1 MRLTGNFH
9 LSDIMKIIM
18 SLFQAILDLNK
29 IKVVHRDIKM
39 ENFVVKKA
47 DLVDIV
53 QIADFSEAKN
63 F

>member
-1 MRLTGNFH
+1 M
-9 LSDIMKIIM
+9 D
-18 SLFQAILDLNK
+18 LFQAILDLNK

-39 ENFVVKKA
+39 DNFVVQKA
-47 DLVDIV
+47 ELVNIV